1 MDHVIDVITA
11 EAAQMEAEYEG
22 KLRRQRELL
31 KQSAD
36 IRINNSSSEAM
47 WESSGELRTFE
58 QDLAIKSNEL
68 NQAESRMAVLE
79 KMKEEPY
86 FGRIDYH
93 ETRRG
98 EDEQIYIG
106 IGSLFEDNENLVVDW
121 RAPIASLYYE
131 GNVGNQVKLRF
142 GHELNVFEV
151 DLKRQF
157 RVKEGTIVGMV
168 DTDNVMGDPYL
179 LEVLEGNSS
188 SHMGAVVA
196 TLQREQNQIVREV
209 GPRYIL
215 IEGVAGSGK
224 TVVLMQK
231 IAFLL
236 YTFKKELK
244 HNEILLFSPNRIF
257 QEYISQVLPSL
268 GEWNVEGRTYP
279 QFIQHR
285 VPSLDLRPPKTEE
298 VSRFSPLKG
307 SLDFY
312 RALKQYANLLKKR
325 YLRFTDLS
333 LRDGE
338 VIITKEE
345 IEEIYQ
351 SINSK
356 GSLAGK
362 LEVLKTRLLTRLEV
376 LKQESLQAEW
386 VDEAMQH
393 LSDSSLMSFEHLSHN
408 LEKLEEEMRRE
419 IVAKAFLPVTKR
431 VENQSFLRY
440 KNQYIHFLRAVPQLL
455 DLEKFGISRDEWQ
468 EHLIE
473 VAAMMQDKE
482 LSLEDMTAYYAL
494 FLEMKG
500 LLKQK
505 DYQYICIDEVQDFS
519 AFQLQLLK
527 DLYPRARYVMA
538 GDLNQNIWHNQLSM
552 EELAQIFSD
561 EELQQHHLRT
571 SYRSTKEIMAF
582 ADQFAQ
588 WPERSAEPIRSG
600 SMPELLAA
608 DHADFKQVV
617 QKYVQESLEKEQR
630 VAFLTPTT
638 DAARSFE
645 PILDGLDVPYAKVY
659 EDSDS
664 LNRPVVLMPVSL
676 AKGLEFD
683 VVFAVDDSHMATS
696 AEQRDNQI
704 WYTIFSRAMHEL
716 FVLVPNMGSALIKG
730 LAPDT
735 YALLS
740 DCGVDKTK

>member
-1 MDHVIDVITA
+1 MNHVIDVIAA
-11 EAAQMEAEYEG
+11 EAARMEAEYEG

-58 QDLAIKSNEL
+58 QDLTIKSNEL

-93 ETRRG
+93 ESRKK

-106 IGSLFEDNENLVVDW
+106 IGSLFEEDENLVVDW

-131 GNVGNQVKLRF
+131 GNVGDQVKLRF

-157 RVKEGTIVGMV
+157 RVKEGHIVGMI

-196 TLQREQNQIVREV
+196 TLQREQNQIVRET
-209 GPRYIL
+209 GPRYVL

-236 YTFKKELK
+236 YTFKKQLK

-279 QFIQHR
+279 QFIQQR
-285 VPSLDLRPPKTEE
+285 VSALDLRPPKTEE
-298 VSRFSPLKG
+298 TSRFATLKG

-325 YLRFTDLS
+325 YLKFGDLS
-333 LRDGE
+333 LRAGE
-338 VIITKEE
+338 ALLSSEE

-351 SINSK
+351 GINSK

-362 LEVLKTRLLTRLEV
+362 LEILKSELLNRLEV
-376 LKQESLQAEW
+376 LKQESLHAEW
-386 VDEAMQH
+386 VDEELQH
-393 LSDSSLMSFEHLSHN
+393 LSESSLVSFEKLSHN
-408 LEKLEEEMRRE
+408 LTKLEEEMRRE
-419 IVAKAFLPVTKR
+419 IVTKAFQPVVKR

-440 KNQYIHFLRAVPQLL
+440 KNQYVHFLRVVPQLMDL
-455 DLEKFGISRDEWQ
+455 DKFAISREDWQ
-468 EHLIE
+468 DHLSD
-473 VAAMMQDKE
+473 VVGMMQEKE

-500 LLKQK
+500 ILKQK

-552 EELAQIFSD
+552 EELAQIFP
-561 EELQQHHLRT
+561 EEDLQQHHLRT

-588 WPERSAEPIRSG
+588 WPERAAEPIRRG
-600 SMPELLAA
+600 EKPELLSAA
-608 DHADFKQVV
+608 YHDFKQTLER
-617 QKYVQESLEKEQR
+617 YVKGALEKEQR
-630 VAFLTPTT
+630 VAFLAPSVE
-638 DAARSFE
+638 AARSFE
-645 PILDGLDVPYAKVY
+645 PVLDSLDIPYAKVY
-659 EDSDS
+659 EDADS

-683 VVFAVDDSHMATS
+683 VVFAIDGSDA
-696 AEQRDNQI
+696 AAPAKQRDNQI
-704 WYTIFSRAMHEL
+704 WYTIFSRAMHKL
-716 FVLVPNMGSALIKG
+716 YLIVPNLNSSLLNGV
-730 LAPDT
+730 APET
-735 YALLS
+735 YAQLS
-740 DCGVDKTK
+740 DSCADRTP